1 MANLL
6 EIENLTVELMSHR
19 GIVYALSGVDLAVRP
34 GEIHGVVGESGC
46 GKSMTA

>member
-19 GIVYALSGVDLAVRP
+19 GIVYALSWDTDFTFSFLRTGQLHF
-34 GEIHGVVGESGC
+34 GTEETG
-46 GKSMTA
+46 

>member
-34 GEIHGVVGESGC
+34 A
-46 GKSMTA
+46 KFTASWASPAAASP

>member
-34 GEIHGVVGESGC
+34 GEIHGVVGESGQVHPAL
-46 GKSMTA
+46 T